1 MGASWN
7 RHRSADFHVCCVA
20 GFQTGKLRDSQR
32 LADLEVGDTAG
43 LETCAT
49 SRRRWSNGGSVKDAP
64 GENYLIEIFLH
75 RRQPLLI
82 LTQTDVFVIS
92 IVSGRQYFTMLWFQ
106 KNKEAE
112 RYYLLPGMGGRA
124 VWQKQKMMLQWAI
137 ITGLFVSI
145 VFAIAMYYFN
155 LPPWK

>member
-1 MGASWN
+1 
-7 RHRSADFHVCCVA
+7 
-20 GFQTGKLRDSQR
+20 
-32 LADLEVGDTAG
+32 
-43 LETCAT
+43 
-49 SRRRWSNGGSVKDAP
+49 
-64 GENYLIEIFLH
+64 
-75 RRQPLLI
+75 
-82 LTQTDVFVIS
+82 
-92 IVSGRQYFTMLWFQ
+92 MLWFQ